1 MTRNTQGHQLGHDL
15 RTMQRG
21 SATRQTGNAYPTARH
36 DRASH
41 RTRAYENRGVG
52 SRLRSRLQENV
63 GRTSPALIAFH
74 LLGPEWVRYW
84 ARKGIDPEAMRRR
97 DMRKISRRVQAW
109 RAGET
114 IGESDPELL
123 LRQMQMLLD
132 SGDAARLRR
141 AGGLSLRET
150 ADLVGVTKNAV
161 HKWERKV
168 AKPDGEHAMMYARL
182 LDDLLCGGT

>member
-1 MTRNTQGHQLGHDL
+1 MTCTACEPEERICRETFTCSECG
-15 RTMQRG
+15 QRKNVC
-21 SATRQTGNAYPTARH
+21 RYR
-36 DRASH
+36 
-41 RTRAYENRGVG
+41 VG
-52 SRLRSRLQENV
+52 ETDVCSECWERRE
-63 GRTSPALIAFH
+63 
-74 LLGPEWVRYW
+74 LGPEWVRYW

-114 IGESDPELL
+114 LGESDPELL

-168 AKPDGEHAMMYARL
+168 SKPDGERAMRYARL

>member
-1 MTRNTQGHQLGHDL
+1 MSCTACEPEERICRETFTCSECGRRKNVCRYRVGD
-15 RTMQRG
+15 
-21 SATRQTGNAYPTARH
+21 SAVCSECWERR
-36 DRASH
+36 
-41 RTRAYENRGVG
+41 E
-52 SRLRSRLQENV
+52 
-63 GRTSPALIAFH
+63 
-74 LLGPEWVRYW
+74 LGPEWVRYW

-114 IGESDPELL
+114 LGESDPELL

-161 HKWERKV
+161 HKWERRV
-168 AKPDGEHAMMYARL
+168 AKPDDEHAMRYALLLDRL
-182 LDDLLCGGT
+182 LSSG